1 MSTEI
6 LNSGGE
12 SLPLTTALLNPP
24 LFSGSVPPPAG
35 WAGLP
40 LPLLFSFRVTGLKIY
55 SKMIKYNILLNQE
68 IYTVTVEQLFLKNR
82 PEDLKGQIE
91 IALPS
96 RIKKLYKL
104 LQKTI
109 SSFRYEALVLPPE
122 ELKEL
127 SIILIEFAED
137 LYCSLGFWKAYE
149 DYNIEF
155 FNTPLPIVLDPG
167 EKVGSLFSSKRI
179 QFLLHHVYEKMKPE
193 LLMKYS
199 HSELIQ
205 LSEKVSAFLT
215 GSFTNIPKT
224 SGISK
229 LLSGTNAEAGDVKR
243 KLLWFG
249 RNSYLFRLSFDEY
262 MKENAGDEIEI
273 NTIDDFICA
282 QNTTLSG
289 LGVIDIL
296 ANCLEITTEEKKD
309 LRSWYERHQSAYKV
323 IKAEETEITIVNIV
337 NNQEYIIN
345 TGEFTSQF
353 KESNVVLGSL
363 IPWNKEWYWSGNQ
376 SKYKTLP
383 NEAIEDIKRD
393 YLNKPSII
401 YRYCKDR
408 LRKAVEMN
416 KVQFERFTDYYND
429 DIAIFSDGL
438 SMAAAEQKRSESIF
452 KKYLSK
458 KEQKEF
464 LKKHNLKKGAPH
476 YTYPEELINESEGIA
491 LFYNSDEGI
500 EIAVFFDYILNAF
513 KKRGKDL
520 TDNETESIR
529 GFVTA
534 YNLSPNFVKRIIKG
548 YGEESILKAFM
559 IENDEKIAVDYLL
572 RKYKGHFYRNRYPT
586 LTVR

>member
-1 MSTEI
+1 M
-6 LNSGGE
+6 
-12 SLPLTTALLNPP
+12 
-24 LFSGSVPPPAG
+24 
-35 WAGLP
+35 
-40 LPLLFSFRVTGLKIY
+40 
-55 SKMIKYNILLNQE
+55 
-68 IYTVTVEQLFLKNR
+68 TVEQLFLKNR

-109 SSFRYEALVLPPE
+109 YSFRYEAFVLPPE

-137 LYCSLGFWKAYE
+137 LYCNLGFWKAYE
-149 DYNIEF
+149 DYNVEF
-155 FNTPLPIVLDPG
+155 FNTPLPIVLDPE
-167 EKVGSLFSSKRI
+167 EKIDNLFSSKRI

-193 LLMKYS
+193 LLIKYS

-205 LSEKVSAFLT
+205 LSEKVSVFLT
-215 GSFTNIPKT
+215 GSFANIPKT

-229 LLSGTNAEAGDVKR
+229 LLSSTNAEAGDVKR
-243 KLLWFG
+243 KLLWLG
-249 RNSYLFRLSFDEY
+249 RNSYLFRLSFNEY
-262 MKENAGDEIEI
+262 IEENSSGEVEI
-273 NTIDDFICA
+273 NTIDDFLCS

-289 LGVIDIL
+289 LGVIDVL
-296 ANCLEITTEEKKD
+296 ANCLEITAEEKKD

-323 IKAEETEITIVNIV
+323 IKTEETEIMTLNIV
-337 NNQEYIIN
+337 NNKEYIIN

-353 KESNVVLGSL
+353 KEHCVILGSL
-363 IPWNKEWYWSGNQ
+363 IPWNREWYWSGTQ

-383 NEAIEDIKRD
+383 DEAISDIRKD
-393 YLNKPSII
+393 FLNKPAII
-401 YRYCKDR
+401 YRYCKD
-408 LRKAVEMN
+408 LLQEAIEIN
-416 KVQFERFTDYYND
+416 KVQCERFTDYYND
-429 DIAIFSDGL
+429 DIAEFPDGL
-438 SMAAAEQKRSESIF
+438 SMAASEQKRSKSIF

-458 KEQKEF
+458 KEQKDF
-464 LKKHNLKKGAPH
+464 AKKHKLKNGAPH
-476 YTYPEELINESEGIA
+476 YTYSEKLINESEGVA

-520 TDNETESIR
+520 TDDETESIM
-529 GFVTA
+529 GFIKA
-534 YNLSPNFVKRIIKG
+534 YNLSPNFVKRMIKD
-548 YGEESILKAFM
+548 YGEESILKSFM
-559 IENDEKIAVDYLL
+559 IEKEDKNTIDYLL

>member
-1 MSTEI
+1 M
-6 LNSGGE
+6 
-12 SLPLTTALLNPP
+12 
-24 LFSGSVPPPAG
+24 
-35 WAGLP
+35 
-40 LPLLFSFRVTGLKIY
+40 
-55 SKMIKYNILLNQE
+55 
-68 IYTVTVEQLFLKNR
+68 TVEQLFLKNR
-82 PEDLKGQIE
+82 PEAIKGQIE
-91 IALPS
+91 IALPA
-96 RIKKLYKL
+96 RIKKLHKL

-137 LYCSLGFWKAYE
+137 LYCNLGFWKAYE

-155 FNTPLPIVLDPG
+155 FNTPLPLVLAQG
-167 EKVGSLFSSKRI
+167 EVVDTLFSSRRI

-193 LLMKYS
+193 LLIKYS
-199 HSELIQ
+199 HRDLIQ

-229 LLSGTNAEAGDVKR
+229 LLSSTNAEAGDVKR
-243 KLLWFG
+243 KLLWFASS
-249 RNSYLFRLSFDEY
+249 SYLFRLSFGEY
-262 MKENAGDEIEI
+262 MKGNAGEEVDI
-273 NTIDDFICA
+273 NILDDFICA

-289 LGVIDIL
+289 LGAIDIL

-309 LRSWYERHQSAYKV
+309 LRSWYERRQSVYKV
-323 IKAEETEITIVNIV
+323 IKSEKPEITTVNIV

-353 KESNVVLGSL
+353 KKSNVILSSL
-363 IPWNKEWYWSGNQ
+363 IPWNGEWYWSGTQ

-383 NEAIEDIKRD
+383 KKAIEDIKKD
-393 YLNKPSII
+393 FLNKPVII
-401 YRYCKDR
+401 YRYCKD
-408 LRKAVEMN
+408 LLQKAIEMN
-416 KVQFERFTDYYND
+416 KVQFERFADYYND
-429 DIAIFSDGL
+429 DIAVFPDGL
-438 SMAAAEQKRSESIF
+438 SMAASEQKRSKSIF

-458 KEQKEF
+458 KKQKDF

-476 YTYPEELINESEGIA
+476 YIYPEELINESEGVA

-500 EIAVFFDYILNAF
+500 EIAVYFDSILNAF

-520 TDNETESIR
+520 TDDETESIM
-529 GFVTA
+529 GFVKA
-534 YNLSPNFVKRIIKG
+534 YNLSPNFVKRMIKD

-559 IENDEKIAVDYLL
+559 IDNDSKNAVDYLL

>member
-1 MSTEI
+1 M
-6 LNSGGE
+6 
-12 SLPLTTALLNPP
+12 
-24 LFSGSVPPPAG
+24 
-35 WAGLP
+35 
-40 LPLLFSFRVTGLKIY
+40 
-55 SKMIKYNILLNQE
+55 
-68 IYTVTVEQLFLKNR
+68 TVEQLYLKNR

-91 IALPS
+91 IALPA

-109 SSFRYEALVLPPE
+109 SSFRFEALVLPPE
-122 ELKEL
+122 KLKEL
-127 SIILIEFAED
+127 AIILIEFAED
-137 LYCSLGFWKAYE
+137 QYCNLGFWKAYE
-149 DYNIEF
+149 NYNTEF
-155 FNTPLPIVLDPG
+155 FNTPLPMVLDPG
-167 EKVGSLFSSKRI
+167 EKIDSLFSSKRI

-193 LLMKYS
+193 LLLKYS

-229 LLSGTNAEAGDVKR
+229 LLSSTNAEAGDVKR
-243 KLLWFG
+243 KLLWLG

-262 MKENAGDEIEI
+262 IEENSSDEIEI

-309 LRSWYERHQSAYKV
+309 LRSWYERHQSVYKV
-323 IKAEETEITIVNIV
+323 IKNEETEITIVNIV
-337 NNQEYIIN
+337 NNQEYVIN
-345 TGEFTSQF
+345 TGEFTNQF
-353 KESNVVLGSL
+353 EESNVVLGSL

-383 NEAIEDIKRD
+383 DEAIQDIKKD
-393 YLNKPSII
+393 FLNKPVVI
-401 YRYCKDR
+401 YRYCKD
-408 LRKAVEMN
+408 LLQKAIEMN
-416 KVQFERFTDYYND
+416 NVQFVRFTDYYND
-429 DIAIFSDGL
+429 DIAVFPDGL
-438 SMAAAEQKRSESIF
+438 SMAASEQKRSKSIF

-458 KEQKEF
+458 KEQKKF
-464 LKKHNLKKGAPH
+464 LKKHNLKKGAPY

-520 TDNETESIR
+520 TDDETESIR

-534 YNLSPNFVKRIIKG
+534 YNLSPNFVKRIIKD

-559 IENDEKIAVDYLL
+559 IENGDINAVDYLL